1 MNQMITVV
9 LRLIHILAGVSW
21 AGAVFLMVG
30 FIYPSMRDAGPQGGA
45 LMQQFQ
51 RRRLPVFMNTMAGL
65 TMLSGFILYGRA
77 VAMTDGAWARTTSAM
92 VFGLGGVATILA
104 AIIGGVF
111 VSRSAV
117 QMGKLGASVQ
127 AAGGRPSPE
136 QAAELGRLQARMGA
150 AMRAVAALLVIAV
163 IAMATARYL

>member
-30 FIYPSMRDAGPQGGA
+30 FVYPSMRDAGPQGGA

-77 VAMTDGAWARTTSAM
+77 IAMTDGAFARATSGM
-92 VFGLGGVATILA
+92 VFGLGGLATVVAA
-104 AIIGGVF
+104 VIGGIF

-150 AMRAVAALLVIAV
+150 AMRAVAGLLVIAV

>member
-9 LRLIHILAGVSW
+9 LRLIHIVSGVSW

-30 FIYPSMRDAGPQGGA
+30 FIYPSMRAVGPQGGA

-51 RRRLPVFMNTMAGL
+51 RRRLPVFMNGAAGL
-65 TMLSGFILYGRA
+65 TILSGFILYGRA
-77 VAMTDGAWARTTSAM
+77 VAVTDGAWARTTSGM
-92 VFGLGGVATILA
+92 VFGLGGVATLLA

-117 QMGKLGASVQ
+117 QLAKIGESVQ

-136 QAAELGRLQARMGA
+136 QAAELGRLQARMGS
-150 AMRAVAALLVIAV
+150 AMRAVAGLLIIAV
-163 IAMATARYL
+163 MAMATARYL

>member
-77 VAMTDGAWARTTSAM
+77 IAMTDGAWARTTSGM

-104 AIIGGVF
+104 AIIGGAF

-117 QMGKLGASVQ
+117 QLAKIGATVQ

-136 QAAELGRLQARMGA
+136 QAAELGRLQARMGT
-150 AMRAVAALLVIAV
+150 AMRGVAALLVIAV

>member
-9 LRLIHILAGVSW
+9 LRLIHIIGGVSW
-21 AGAVFLMVG
+21 AGAVFLMVL

-51 RRRLPVFMNTMAGL
+51 RRRLPVFINGAAGL

-77 VAMTDGAWARTTSAM
+77 VAMTDGAWARTSSGM
-92 VFGLGGVATILA
+92 MFGLGGLSTILA
-104 AIIGGVF
+104 AVIGGVF
-111 VSRSAV
+111 VSRSAIRLA
-117 QMGKLGASVQ
+117 KLGESVQ

-136 QAAELGRLQARMGA
+136 QAAEMARLQGLMGK
-150 AMRAVAALLVIAV
+150 AMKAVAAFLAIAV
-163 IAMATARYL
+163 AAMATARYL